1 MSCGS
6 DDWDCTIC
14 GKTDCEHL
22 IIEDM
27 TESTVSNTNMLPEPE
42 SHKTMDESDFVTIKS
57 NDGFAFRLVK
67 DKIPSGS
74 MIDSMTSS
82 SWNRSIVDLDLS
94 RSVIELLY
102 DFFFHKQKDQI
113 FYKDVG
119 YWKDVMSEKNACT
132 IYPLTEKDITTIS
145 YVQQFEEPFASNW
158 LPIFGNTGVIP
169 RGCNTI
175 LPKVYGK
182 IYPTRAFVRI
192 LSEYFNFPHR
202 LEAGNIVSLEQD
214 YKVVRKIHQAKMHDH
229 N

>member
-1 MSCGS
+1 MSCVS

-14 GKTDCEHL
+14 GKIDCEHL
-22 IIEDM
+22 IVDDT
-27 TESTVSNTNMLPEPE
+27 TESTTSETIRFVEPE
-42 SHKTMDESDFVTIKS
+42 SHMAMGESDLITIKS
-57 NDGFAFRLVK
+57 NDGFSFRLAK

-74 MIDSMTSS
+74 MIDTMTSS
-82 SWNRSIVDLDLS
+82 SWNRSVIDFDLS
-94 RSVIELLY
+94 KSVLELLY
-102 DFFFHKQKDQI
+102 NFFFYKQKNSV

-119 YWKDVMSEKNACT
+119 YWKDVMSEKNAHS
-132 IYPLTEKDITTIS
+132 ISPLTEKDLITIS
-145 YVQQFEEPFASNW
+145 YVQQFEEPFASSW
-158 LPIFGNTGVIP
+158 LPMFGNTGVVP

-192 LSEYFNFPHR
+192 LSEYLNFPHR

-214 YKVVRKIHQAKMHDH
+214 YKIVRKIHQAKMHDC